1 MCREGA
7 WAELTVKVTFV
18 AIDPKP
24 DARILNKAEISA
36 FFCAPNYAKRVC
48 VYLDGSFISKLAWL
62 KIEKVDI

>member
-18 AIDPKP
+18 AIDSKP

-36 FFCAPNYAKRVC
+36 LFFC
-48 VYLDGSFISKLAWL
+48 L
-62 KIEKVDI
+62 KACPEQAEESEAGKT